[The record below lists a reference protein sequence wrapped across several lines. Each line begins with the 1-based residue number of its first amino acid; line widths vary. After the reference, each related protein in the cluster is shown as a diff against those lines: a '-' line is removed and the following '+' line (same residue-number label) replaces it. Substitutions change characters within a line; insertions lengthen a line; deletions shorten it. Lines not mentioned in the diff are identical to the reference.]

1 MALQLGRPYSE
12 IQKHFT
18 DLRLRHSGQ
27 VPVSWLYVHVQQE
40 SRPKLSTKRKQT
52 EQPSQTVSQYRS
64 TFWLSQVK
72 NWEKNKN
79 KIKNK
84 ISCLPPAMLNA
95 PTHLLFCYRTLI
107 SNPFLNTDIS
117 KPFHRLSEL
126 TAPSVNVFWG
136 RSGSALPAKRDFVQ
150 ANSAKRFTW
159 TRSGERSRVFC
170 CTLAS
175 LRREELTVVGLRLMI
190 APGPKSS
197 SCKRLFLTLE
207 ANPRSPRGGLR
218 VPGSGGGPGKI
229 GRAGVCLRVPS
240 TLSGLAFCWISAANL
255 GPRGPEQSF

>member
-1 MALQLGRPYSE
+1 MIVPSKELG
-12 IQKHFT
+12 
-18 DLRLRHSGQ
+18 
-27 VPVSWLYVHVQQE
+27 
-40 SRPKLSTKRKQT
+40 
-52 EQPSQTVSQYRS
+52 
-64 TFWLSQVK
+64 K
-72 NWEKNKN
+72 NTN

-84 ISCLPPAMLNA
+84 TSCLPPAMLNA

-126 TAPSVNVFWG
+126 TAPSVNVFGG

-159 TRSGERSRVFC
+159 TRSGERSRAFWLV
-170 CTLAS
+170 S

-218 VPGSGGGPGKI
+218 VPGFGGGGAGENRLPEGPVRFS
-229 GRAGVCLRVPS
+229 RAGVLLDIYC
-240 TLSGLAFCWISAANL
+240 
-255 GPRGPEQSF
+255 